1 MFVELDK
8 IPIGPYPNVKGTNCA
23 FDSISEQ
30 DQKLKLS
37 GLIREKGWLV
47 LAEIQLAH
55 YRSVSFAG
63 QSDPG
68 TSFTFSISQSSS
80 VVFENEKLVG
90 SISTNNSDSNIIGD
104 LK

>member
-30 DQKLKLS
+30 DQKFKLS

-55 YRSVSFAG
+55 YRSVFLRVNLTLEQVSHFLFRRAVVW
-63 QSDPG
+63 
-68 TSFTFSISQSSS
+68 FSKMK
-80 VVFENEKLVG
+80 N
-90 SISTNNSDSNIIGD
+90 
-104 LK
+104 